1 MIKNNTGIQASSTV
15 KPVTHNKAMNTKKSP
30 TIKNTDG
37 HVKIIDAKEFSSN
50 IVSQAIDGLVE
61 DIKTPESI
69 LADIAK
75 KEHQDTLSRLING
88 EQQTTSNKKLSKKE
102 FMQSLKED
110 AKNKVMKE
118 YQQQYDDAKKY
129 LSEGVYDRMTYNN
142 RTINLTS
149 EETRRIQLH
158 MGKIDTA
165 IKDINQK
172 KYQDIFLNSYKSI
185 LEVKKRIINR
195 KQLNCIKP
203 SSNSKKKIPPIE
215 SILNKEVIMN

>member
-15 KPVTHNKAMNTKKSP
+15 KHVTHNKAMNTKKSP

-69 LADIAK
+69 LADIA
-75 KEHQDTLSRLING
+75 
-88 EQQTTSNKKLSKKE
+88 KKE

-203 SSNSKKKIPPIE
+203 SSNSKKKIIPPIE